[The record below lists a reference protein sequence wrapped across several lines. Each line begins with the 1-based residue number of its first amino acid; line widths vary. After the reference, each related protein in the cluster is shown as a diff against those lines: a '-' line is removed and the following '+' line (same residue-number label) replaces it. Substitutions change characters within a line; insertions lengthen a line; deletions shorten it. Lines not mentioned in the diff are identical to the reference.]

1 MPPLG
6 SAYLSDVLRA
16 AESPSVSIYLP
27 THRTYPDVQQDR
39 IRFKNLVRAVEDG
52 LAKSHPGRDIRAV
65 TDKLHHLQDDSDFW
79 ATGQNGL
86 AVLASP
92 SRFDV
97 FKLPR
102 TVPERAEV
110 GETFH
115 VKPLLRHVQSAD
127 RFHVLCVS
135 RERVALFEG
144 DRYELHP
151 IEVPGVPLTAVDR
164 TSDSRARLAPG
175 QGTPAGDILP

>member
-1 MPPLG
+1 MPTLG

-27 THRTYPDVQQDR
+27 THRSYPDVQQDH

-52 LAKSHPGRDIRAV
+52 LARAHPGRDVRAV
-65 TDKLHHLQDDSDFW
+65 TDQLHRLQDDSDFW
-79 ATGQNGL
+79 ASAQDGL

-110 GETFH
+110 GESFH

-127 RFHVLCVS
+127 RFPVLGVA

-144 DRYELHP
+144 NRYEMS
-151 IEVPGVPLTAVDR
+151 PL
-164 TSDSRARLAPG
+164 
-175 QGTPAGDILP
+175 